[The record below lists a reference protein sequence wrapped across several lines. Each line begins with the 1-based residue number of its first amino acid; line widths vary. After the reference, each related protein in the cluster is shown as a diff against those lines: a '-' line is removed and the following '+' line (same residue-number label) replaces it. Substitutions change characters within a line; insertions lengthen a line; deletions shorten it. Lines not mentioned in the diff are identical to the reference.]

1 LNSQGIK
8 HAAFFCFENRE
19 LIGGGR
25 LIFLEKEREQICGNE
40 VPNGFL
46 GTANPSK
53 ICHVGSITLANS
65 LTAEER
71 EEFDLQY
78 SPAALSLRDSLSG
91 IELTSEE
98 FRSLYEVRQKF
109 DAALEAGM
117 QNPDAVDPRSFEE
130 ETERILGPER
140 FAHFQGEIRI
150 DDSSAPE

>member
-1 LNSQGIK
+1 MW
-8 HAAFFCFENRE
+8 CFRLVQIAVQMHSRVHDITLKREMFLASIGNRE
-19 LIGGGR
+19 LQGSD
-25 LIFLEKEREQICGNE
+25 LDALKELDADRE
-40 VPNGFL
+40 
-46 GTANPSK
+46 A
-53 ICHVGSITLANS
+53 TLANS

-71 EEFDLQY
+71 EEFDLEY
-78 SPAALSLRDSLSG
+78 SPAALSLRDSLNG

-140 FAHFQGEIRI
+140 FAHFQGEIPVDR
-150 DDSSAPE
+150 SSAPE